1 MGLWQC
7 CVCENINT
15 DMVLILKRKELVFV
29 GVRYYIPDYTNIIN
43 EFYWQTEDIV
53 PDIPRVHQF
62 LEYWQKNIDAIIKEV
77 EVSTSSKQ
85 KYTNAHFYK
94 VLN

>member
-1 MGLWQC
+1 M
-7 CVCENINT
+7 
-15 DMVLILKRKELVFV
+15 
-29 GVRYYIPDYTNIIN
+29 GVRYYVPDYTNILN

-62 LEYWQKNIDAIIKEV
+62 LDFWHKNIEAVIKEV
-77 EVSTSSKQ
+77 EVSSASNQ

>member
-1 MGLWQC
+1 
-7 CVCENINT
+7 
-15 DMVLILKRKELVFV
+15 MVLV
-29 GVRYYIPDYTNIIN
+29 GVRYYVPDYTNILN
-43 EFYWQTEDIV
+43 EFYWQTEDVI

-62 LEYWQKNIDAIIKEV
+62 LEYWRKNIEATIKEV
-77 EVSTSSKQ
+77 EVSTASKQ

>member
-1 MGLWQC
+1 
-7 CVCENINT
+7 
-15 DMVLILKRKELVFV
+15 MVLILKRKELVLV
-29 GVRYYIPDYTNIIN
+29 GVRYYIPDYTNILN

-62 LEYWQKNIDAIIKEV
+62 LEYWRKNIEATIKEV
-77 EVSTSSKQ
+77 EVSTATKQ
-85 KYTNAHFYK
+85 KYTNVNFYK